1 MIVRIFTEGQYRLPD
16 DQRDQLDTLDNE
28 VISVCQNGDEQSF
41 RESYNRLLEFVRSA
55 GERLPDDELAGSD
68 LMLPPPD
75 ISFEEAKSEFT
86 GEGLL
91 PDS

>member
-16 DQRDQLDTLDNE
+16 DDRAELDKLDNE
-28 VISVCQNGDEQSF
+28 VVSICQNGDEKRF
-41 RESYNRLLEFVRSA
+41 RESYDRLLEFVRSN
-55 GERLPDDELAGSD
+55 GERLSDDELAGSD

-75 ISFEEAKSEFT
+75 VSFEEAKAEFT

-91 PDS
+91 PEA

>member
-16 DQRDQLDTLDNE
+16 DQREELDKLDND
-28 VISVCQNGDEQSF
+28 VIDVCRNGDEQHF
-41 RESYNRLLEFVRSA
+41 RESYDRLLEFIRSN
-55 GERLPDDELAGSD
+55 GQRLSDDELAGSD

-75 ISFEEAKSEFT
+75 VTFDEAKAEFT

-91 PDS
+91 PDA